1 MTSVTIFLKSK
12 LATVAFGACL
22 ALAGSTASA
31 TNPCTSC
38 MVAYYACL
46 DAGGTGCA
54 LRLSQCLR
62 AAGCPQ
68 V

>member
-12 LATVAFGACL
+12 LATVAFGVCL

-38 MVAYYACL
+38 MVAY
-46 DAGGTGCA
+46 
-54 LRLSQCLR
+54 
-62 AAGCPQ
+62 
-68 V
+68 